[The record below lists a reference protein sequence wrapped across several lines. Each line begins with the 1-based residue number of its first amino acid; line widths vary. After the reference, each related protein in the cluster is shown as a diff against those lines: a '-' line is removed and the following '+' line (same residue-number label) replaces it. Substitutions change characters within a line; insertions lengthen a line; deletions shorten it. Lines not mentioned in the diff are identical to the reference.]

1 MKKYIYILA
10 AVAALASCAKEA
22 SINDDLA
29 ATNGSDIHELFVSIP
44 DLVDA
49 DTKAAISSTD
59 GTFTWTAG
67 DAIAVKTT
75 TGDVYQF
82 TAETGGS
89 QSARFTYTGT
99 MNGTPADVKYPYT
112 ADFSDTALPTEI
124 ASLTGAL
131 GADAIRM
138 SGTISDNAVT
148 LSHQNALL
156 KVTFTNVPTFA
167 NKVVF
172 DGDVNDVTVSG
183 ISLGSRGT
191 VVAYIPVDA
200 STTTFTVSVQ
210 DDNSHYIATKSTTSA
225 KSFTAGTI
233 KNMKP
238 VDVDGHI
245 FVFND
250 DDKVDEAR
258 FFATDGSTINYGTYS
273 YLTLNV
279 LSDGTTKWCILPTS
293 NSWSETGDPVCLQ
306 VWKNDAY
313 VSSSECVYL
322 YRDFTFD
329 TSGASL
335 KTNYRVYPKSST
347 RTSLN
352 MYITKPLSLYIK
364 NTAGWG
370 NVNIYIWGKKNSTT
384 IEPWG
389 DYNTRKGVWL
399 SASGSETVGSES
411 GLARY
416 DLNYELLGSDSA
428 SSGLIIGDLSGDN
441 KSGDLHTAFIGD
453 ILIDFQVASSSIAG
467 TYFDNRLSEEW
478 PGTAFS
484 GIGSTTNSE
493 KYFEFSSA
501 LYGQTVWAVF
511 SDSGANQSTSWSIDV
526 NRDYDYNY

>member
-1 MKKYIYILA
+1 MSLDGTAAKRIGNTKIGTIMKKYIYILA

-99 MNGTPADVKYPYT
+99 MNGTPAEVKYPYT

-210 DDNSHYIATKSTTSA
+210 DNNSHNIATKSTTSA

-250 DDKVDEAR
+250 NDKVDEAR
-258 FFATDGSTINYGTYS
+258 FFATDGSTIDWETKS
-273 YLTLNV
+273 FLTLNV
-279 LSDGTTKWCILPTS
+279 LSDGTTKWCILPTL
-293 NSWSETGDPVCLQ
+293 SWSKTGDPVCLQ
-306 VWKNDAY
+306 VFKNGTY
-313 VSSSECVYL
+313 VSASDAVWL

-329 TSGASL
+329 TTESSL
-335 KTNYRVYPKSST
+335 KTTYRIYVYMSDSQWTIWQTQGSGTSVVKFVTWDGLST
-347 RTSLN
+347 PDTNAIQERNADNNGYIFYYEFATSV
-352 MYITKPLSLYIK
+352 YGTKTVKYRFY
-364 NTAGWG
+364 NECNAGWESKNESG
-370 NVNIYIWGKKNSTT
+370 VTINRDIWG
-384 IEPWG
+384 
-389 DYNTRKGVWL
+389 
-399 SASGSETVGSES
+399 
-411 GLARY
+411 
-416 DLNYELLGSDSA
+416 
-428 SSGLIIGDLSGDN
+428 
-441 KSGDLHTAFIGD
+441 
-453 ILIDFQVASSSIAG
+453 
-467 TYFDNRLSEEW
+467 
-478 PGTAFS
+478 
-484 GIGSTTNSE
+484 
-493 KYFEFSSA
+493 
-501 LYGQTVWAVF
+501 
-511 SDSGANQSTSWSIDV
+511 ANL
-526 NRDYDYNY
+526 